1 MSLSIRKLGICLMNS
16 QKLLFSTLCCLALT
30 ACATSTPPSSYS
42 QAQVLEQDTN
52 IEAYPSTTGNV
63 AKLIKQDKQA
73 CMIEFT
79 GYLGGGHVTEHW
91 TFNNNGL
98 ISATSSTMQYPDESG
113 ILNQATNSTTKSST
127 TFNIQ
132 DPEIQNN
139 FKKLQNNFN
148 PANLAKCN

>member
-1 MSLSIRKLGICLMNS
+1 MNS
-16 QKLLFSTLCCLALT
+16 QKLLYSTLCCLTLT
-30 ACATSTPPSSYS
+30 ACATSTPPSSFYS

-139 FKKLQNNFN
+139 FKKLQSNFN

>member
-1 MSLSIRKLGICLMNS
+1 MNS

-30 ACATSTPPSSYS
+30 ACATSTPPSSSYS

-63 AKLIKQDKQA
+63 AKLIKQDKQG

-139 FKKLQNNFN
+139 FKKLQSNFN

>member
-1 MSLSIRKLGICLMNS
+1 MNS
-16 QKLLFSTLCCLALT
+16 QKLLFSTLCCLPLT
-30 ACATSTPPSSYS
+30 ACATSAPSSSSYS

-139 FKKLQNNFN
+139 FKKLQSNFN

>member
-1 MSLSIRKLGICLMNS
+1 MNS

-30 ACATSTPPSSYS
+30 ACATSTPPSSSYS
-42 QAQVLEQDTN
+42 QARVLEQDTN

-98 ISATSSTMQYPDESG
+98 ISATSSTIQYPDESG

-139 FKKLQNNFN
+139 FKKLQSNFN

>member
-1 MSLSIRKLGICLMNS
+1 MNS
-16 QKLLFSTLCCLALT
+16 QKLLFSTLSCLALA
-30 ACATSTPPSSYS
+30 ACATSTPPSSSHS

>member
-1 MSLSIRKLGICLMNS
+1 MNS

-30 ACATSTPPSSYS
+30 ACATTAPLSSYP

-52 IEAYPSTTGNV
+52 IEAYPTTTGNV
-63 AKLIKQDKQA
+63 AKLIKHDKQD

-79 GYLGGGHVTEHW
+79 GYLGGGQVTEHW
-91 TFNNNGL
+91 IFNNKGL
-98 ISATSSTMQYPDESG
+98 ISAQSFTEQYPDSSG
-113 ILNQATNSTTKSST
+113 ILSQATNSTTKSST

-139 FKKLQNNFN
+139 FKKLQSNFSKD
-148 PANLAKCN
+148 NLAKCD

>member
-1 MSLSIRKLGICLMNS
+1 MNS

-30 ACATSTPPSSYS
+30 ACATSTPLSSYS

-52 IEAYPSTTGNV
+52 IKAYPSTTGNV
-63 AKLIKQDKQA
+63 TKLIKQDNQA

-91 TFNNNGL
+91 TFNNKGL
-98 ISATSSTMQYPDESG
+98 ISATSSTLQYPDESG
-113 ILNQATNSTTKSST
+113 ILNQATNTTTKSST

-148 PANLAKCN
+148 AANLAKCN

>member
-1 MSLSIRKLGICLMNS
+1 MNS

-30 ACATSTPPSSYS
+30 ACATSAPPSSSYS

-91 TFNNNGL
+91 VFNDKGL
-98 ISATSSTMQYPDESG
+98 IAATSFTQQYPDESG

-139 FKKLQNNFN
+139 FKKLQSNFN
-148 PANLAKCN
+148 PANLAKCH

>member
-1 MSLSIRKLGICLMNS
+1 MNS

-30 ACATSTPPSSYS
+30 ACETSAPPSSSSYS

-91 TFNNNGL
+91 VFNDKGL
-98 ISATSSTMQYPDESG
+98 ISATSFTQQYPDESG
-113 ILNQATNSTTKSST
+113 ILNKATNSTTKSST

-148 PANLAKCN
+148 PANLEKCH

>member
-1 MSLSIRKLGICLMNS
+1 MNS

-30 ACATSTPPSSYS
+30 ACATTAPLSSYP

-52 IEAYPSTTGNV
+52 IEAYPTTTGNV
-63 AKLIKQDKQA
+63 AKLIKHDKQT

-79 GYLGGGHVTEHW
+79 GYLGGGQVTEHW
-91 TFNNNGL
+91 IFNNKGL
-98 ISATSSTMQYPDESG
+98 ISAQSFTEQYPDSSG
-113 ILNQATNSTTKSST
+113 ILSQATNSTTKSST

-139 FKKLQNNFN
+139 FKKLQSNFSKD
-148 PANLAKCN
+148 NLAKCD

>member
-1 MSLSIRKLGICLMNS
+1 MNS

-91 TFNNNGL
+91 TFNNYGL

-113 ILNQATNSTTKSST
+113 IFNQATNSTTKSST

>member
-1 MSLSIRKLGICLMNS
+1 MNS

-30 ACATSTPPSSYS
+30 ACATTAPLSSYP

-52 IEAYPSTTGNV
+52 IEAYPTTTGNV
-63 AKLIKQDKQA
+63 AKLIKHDKQA

-79 GYLGGGHVTEHW
+79 GYLGGGQVTEHW
-91 TFNNNGL
+91 IFNNKGL
-98 ISATSSTMQYPDESG
+98 ISAQSFTEQYPDSSG
-113 ILNQATNSTTKSST
+113 ILSQATNSITKSST

-139 FKKLQNNFN
+139 FKKLQSNFSKD
-148 PANLAKCN
+148 NLAKCD

>member
-1 MSLSIRKLGICLMNS
+1 MNS
-16 QKLLFSTLCCLALT
+16 QKLLFSTLCCVALT
-30 ACATSTPPSSYS
+30 ACATTKSVSSYS

-52 IEAYPSTTGNV
+52 IEAYPTTTGNV
-63 AKLIKQDKQA
+63 AKLIKHDKQA

-139 FKKLQNNFN
+139 FKKLQSNFN
-148 PANLAKCN
+148 SANLAKCN

>member
-1 MSLSIRKLGICLMNS
+1 MNS
-16 QKLLFSTLCCLALT
+16 QKLLYSTLCCLTLT
-30 ACATSTPPSSYS
+30 ACATSTPPSSSYS

-113 ILNQATNSTTKSST
+113 KLNQATNSTTKS
-127 TFNIQ
+127 
-132 DPEIQNN
+132 
-139 FKKLQNNFN
+139 
-148 PANLAKCN
+148 